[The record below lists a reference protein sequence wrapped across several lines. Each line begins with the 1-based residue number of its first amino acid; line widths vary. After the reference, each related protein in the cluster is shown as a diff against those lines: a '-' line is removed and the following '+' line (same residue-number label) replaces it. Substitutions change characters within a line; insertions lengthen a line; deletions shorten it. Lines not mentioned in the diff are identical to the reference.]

1 MDAFISNI
9 KYFLSLLVFSDYV
22 YFGLIISLII
32 LLVILLYLI
41 RSGEENLEWESSNP
55 FRNSNNDQSD
65 IIKIAKE
72 IANSGEQLNIDLT
85 SYEMKEEE
93 DSIISYEELLKRSK
107 SNSLNYEEDFSNE
120 DVAIKKVDIISSV
133 MPSEEETRFKPLTL
147 SYEKEE
153 ALLAALKQ
161 LQKNLS

>member
-9 KYFLSLLVFSDYV
+9 KYFLSLLVFSDYI

-41 RSGEENLEWESSNP
+41 RSGEENLEWENNYSLKNP
-55 FRNSNNDQSD
+55 DNDQSD

-72 IANSGEQLNIDLT
+72 LANSGEQLNIDLT
-85 SYEMKEEE
+85 QYEMKEEE
-93 DSIISYEELLKRSK
+93 DSIISYEELLKRNK
-107 SNSLNYEEDFSNE
+107 SNSLNYEDDYCNE
-120 DVAIKKVDIISSV
+120 DIAVKKLDIISSV
-133 MPSEEETRFKPLTL
+133 TPSEEQTRFKPLTL

>member
-9 KYFLSLLVFSDYV
+9 KYFLSLLVFSDYI

-32 LLVILLYLI
+32 LLIVLLYLI
-41 RSGEENLEWESSNP
+41 RSSEEHLEWEDGILPKAVNEE
-55 FRNSNNDQSD
+55 QSD
-65 IIKIAKE
+65 IMKIARE
-72 IANSGEQLNIDLT
+72 LASSGEQLNINLT
-85 SYEMKEEE
+85 SYEMKAEE

-107 SNSLNYEEDFSNE
+107 NRILSYDDEDTNE
-120 DVAIKKVDIISSV
+120 DVSIKKIDLIATDTLN
-133 MPSEEETRFKPLTL
+133 EEEVKFKPLIL

-153 ALLAALKQ
+153 ALLMALKQ

>member
-9 KYFLSLLVFSDYV
+9 KYFLSLLVFSDYI
-22 YFGLIISLII
+22 YFGLIISLMI
-32 LLVILLYLI
+32 LLVVLLYLI
-41 RSGEENLEWESSNP
+41 RSGEENLEWENTNVKPINEEQSN
-55 FRNSNNDQSD
+55 
-65 IIKIAKE
+65 IMKIAKE

-93 DSIISYEELLKRSK
+93 DSVISYEELLKK
-107 SNSLNYEEDFSNE
+107 NKNNSLNYDEDLSNE
-120 DVAIKKVDIISSV
+120 EVSIKRVDIINSFA
-133 MPSEEETRFKPLTL
+133 PSDKESKFKPLTL

>member
-1 MDAFISNI
+1 MDAFISNV
-9 KYFLSLLVFSDYV
+9 KYFLSLLVFSDYI

-41 RSGEENLEWESSNP
+41 RSGEESLEWENSNP
-55 FRNSNNDQSD
+55 FKNTNNDQSD

-93 DSIISYEELLKRSK
+93 DSIISYEELLKKNK
-107 SNSLNYEEDFSNE
+107 SSSLNYEEDFSNE
-120 DVAIKKVDIISSV
+120 DIAIKKVDIISSV
-133 MPSEEETRFKPLTL
+133 TPSEEQTRFKPLTL

>member
-9 KYFLSLLVFSDYV
+9 KYFLSLLVFSDYI
-22 YFGLIISLII
+22 YFGLIISLMI
-32 LLVILLYLI
+32 LLVVLLYLI
-41 RSGEENLEWESSNP
+41 RSGEENLEWENANVKP
-55 FRNSNNDQSD
+55 INEEQSD
-65 IIKIAKE
+65 IMKIAKE

-85 SYEMKEEE
+85 AYEMKEEE
-93 DSIISYEELLKRSK
+93 DSVISYEELLKK
-107 SNSLNYEEDFSNE
+107 NKNNSLNYDEDLSNE
-120 DVAIKKVDIISSV
+120 EVSIKRVDIINSV
-133 MPSEEETRFKPLTL
+133 IPSDKESKFKPLTL